1 MHGAHA
7 ARKQMI
13 FGSFIRRQNWP
24 KYLKENAISS
34 GIDSDDRV
42 IFTSQ
47 GDRDRKPERPHKSP
61 SRKLDI
67 MVSPIHPKHRPSLN
81 RIAEALQAQ
90 PPRVRSALK
99 ELREVFT
106 DSGENPPAI
115 LAACATLLNTD
126 DAISGDVLAAVRS
139 AHAEWDSY
147 GERERELF
155 NQCVYTSETRR
166 AVAVTEVNDVTVMLR
181 EQPPRI
187 ADALN
192 GLRWLN
198 AATGGTQQ
206 HAFTTCA
213 TLLKNPSATH
223 PAIVEAIH
231 TAHKLWPSLAEDM
244 RTLVMACVYASKARA
259 EHARAHAAARQQAVT
274 AEAAEPHR
282 CGSCDGNLADT
293 PELPYCS
300 DACRREAES
309 AQRPM
314 PGEHTATEEPA
325 TAPEA
330 TAPAPMPGPATEA
343 TPKTTAKRKTTAKAG
358 HEPIEKKADG
368 RYVVGEIE
376 AQFDEQWRQIK
387 QAIPTAGFVRKD
399 ERGVD
404 LYEQERQRHADL
416 DDSSDAARDVTGY
429 TLSDED
435 YERLA
440 LLPVTPGGLC
450 VACNL
455 ERTPAEQRAQTDDRC
470 EMCRDRDMPPLITFA
485 PFRELAAVA

>member
-1 MHGAHA
+1 
-7 ARKQMI
+7 
-13 FGSFIRRQNWP
+13 
-24 KYLKENAISS
+24 
-34 GIDSDDRV
+34 
-42 IFTSQ
+42 
-47 GDRDRKPERPHKSP
+47 
-61 SRKLDI
+61 
-67 MVSPIHPKHRPSLN
+67 MVSTIHRKYRPSVD
-81 RIAEALQAQ
+81 RAVQALQAQ
-90 PPRVRSALK
+90 PPRVRTALT
-99 ELREVFT
+99 ELRNVFT

-126 DAISGDVLAAVRS
+126 AAISGDVLAAVRN

-155 NQCVYTSETRR
+155 NRCVYSSQTRR
-166 AVAVTEVNDVTVMLR
+166 AVAVSEVNDVTVMLR

-187 ADALN
+187 PDALN

-223 PAIVEAIH
+223 PAIVEAIQ
-231 TAHKLWPSLAEDM
+231 TAHTLWPSLAEDM

-259 EHARAHAAARQQAVT
+259 EHARRRTAARQQATT
-274 AEAAEPHR
+274 AEAAEPHQ

-314 PGEHTATEEPA
+314 PGEHTATREPAQSA
-325 TAPEA
+325 TAPEV
-330 TAPAPMPGPATEA
+330 TEPAAEA
-343 TPKTTAKRKTTAKAG
+343 KPTTTATHESTTKAG
-358 HEPIEKKADG
+358 HESIEQKAAR
-368 RYVVGEIE
+368 RYVVGEVE
-376 AQFDEQWRQIK
+376 AEYDEQWRQIQ

-416 DDSSDAARDVTGY
+416 DHSSDAASDMTGY
-429 TLSDED
+429 ALSDED

-440 LLPVTPGGLC
+440 LLPVAPGGLC
-450 VACNL
+450 AACNL
-455 ERTPAEQRAQTDDRC
+455 ERTPTEQRAQTDDRC
-470 EMCRDRDMPPLITFA
+470 EMCRDRDMPPLLTFA
-485 PFRELAAVA
+485 PVRALAAVA

>member
-1 MHGAHA
+1 M
-7 ARKQMI
+7 
-13 FGSFIRRQNWP
+13 
-24 KYLKENAISS
+24 
-34 GIDSDDRV
+34 
-42 IFTSQ
+42 
-47 GDRDRKPERPHKSP
+47 P
-61 SRKLDI
+61 ST
-67 MVSPIHPKHRPSLN
+67 IHRKHRPSLT
-81 RIAEALQAQ
+81 RAVEALQAQ
-90 PPRVRSALK
+90 PPRVRSALT
-99 ELREVFT
+99 ELRKVFT

-126 DAISGDVLAAVRS
+126 AAISGDVLAAVRA

-155 NQCVYTSETRR
+155 NQCVWSSQTRR
-166 AVAVTEVNDVTVMLR
+166 AVAVSEVNDVTVMLR

-223 PAIVEAIH
+223 PAIVEAIQ
-231 TAHKLWPSLAEDM
+231 TAYRLWPSLAEDM

-259 EHARAHAAARQQAVT
+259 EHARRRTAARQEATTEAV
-274 AEAAEPHR
+274 EPHR

-309 AQRPM
+309 AERPM

-325 TAPEA
+325 TAPQF
-330 TAPAPMPGPATEA
+330 TGPAAEA
-343 TPKTTAKRKTTAKAG
+343 TPPTTAQRESAAKAER
-358 HEPIEKKADG
+358 EPIEKKADG

-376 AQFDEQWRQIK
+376 AQYDEQWRQIE

-399 ERGVD
+399 ERGAD

-416 DDSSDAARDVTGY
+416 DDSSDAASDLTGY
-429 TLSDED
+429 ALSDED

-440 LLPVTPGGLC
+440 LLPVAPGGLC

-455 ERTPAEQRAQTDDRC
+455 ERTTAEQRAPSADDRC
-470 EMCRDRDMPPLITFA
+470 EMCRDRDMPPLSAFA
-485 PFRELAAVA
+485 PVRELAAVA

>member
-1 MHGAHA
+1 
-7 ARKQMI
+7 
-13 FGSFIRRQNWP
+13 
-24 KYLKENAISS
+24 
-34 GIDSDDRV
+34 
-42 IFTSQ
+42 
-47 GDRDRKPERPHKSP
+47 
-61 SRKLDI
+61 
-67 MVSPIHPKHRPSLN
+67 MVSTIHRKHRPSVT
-81 RIAEALQAQ
+81 RAVEALQAQ

-99 ELREVFT
+99 ELRKVFT

-126 DAISGDVLAAVRS
+126 AALTGDVLAAVRA

-147 GERERELF
+147 GDTERELF
-155 NQCVYTSETRR
+155 TRCVYSSQTRS
-166 AVAVTEVNDVTVMLR
+166 AVAVSEVNDVTVMLR
-181 EQPPRI
+181 ETPPRI

-223 PAIVEAIH
+223 PAIVEAIQ
-231 TAHKLWPSLAEDM
+231 TAYRLWPSLAEDM

-259 EHARAHAAARQQAVT
+259 AHARRRTAARQQATT

-293 PELPYCS
+293 PDLPYCS

-309 AQRPM
+309 AQRPT
-314 PGEHTATEEPA
+314 PSEHTATSKPAESAIAAEVTEPA
-325 TAPEA
+325 HAVEVK
-330 TAPAPMPGPATEA
+330 
-343 TPKTTAKRKTTAKAG
+343 PKTKRAAKAER
-358 HEPIEKKADG
+358 EPIEKKADG

-376 AQFDEQWRQIK
+376 AQYDEQWRQIQ

-404 LYEQERQRHADL
+404 LYEQERQRHTDL
-416 DDSSDAARDVTGY
+416 DDSSDAASDLTGY
-429 TLSDED
+429 ALSDED

-440 LLPVTPGGLC
+440 LRPVAPGGLC
-450 VACNL
+450 AACNL
-455 ERTPAEQRAQTDDRC
+455 ERTPSEQRTPETDDRC
-470 EMCRDRDMPPLITFA
+470 EMCRDRNMPPLVTFA
-485 PFRELAAVA
+485 PSRELAAVA

>member
-1 MHGAHA
+1 
-7 ARKQMI
+7 
-13 FGSFIRRQNWP
+13 
-24 KYLKENAISS
+24 
-34 GIDSDDRV
+34 
-42 IFTSQ
+42 
-47 GDRDRKPERPHKSP
+47 
-61 SRKLDI
+61 
-67 MVSPIHPKHRPSLN
+67 MVTTIHRKHRQSIDRAVN
-81 RIAEALQAQ
+81 ALQAQ
-90 PPRVRSALK
+90 PPRVRTALT
-99 ELREVFT
+99 ELRSVFT
-106 DSGENPPAI
+106 GSGENPPAI

-126 DAISGDVLAAVRS
+126 AAISPDVLAAVRA

-147 GERERELF
+147 GETERELF
-155 NQCVYTSETRR
+155 TRCVWSSQTRR
-166 AVAVTEVNDVTVMLR
+166 SVAMSEVNDVTVMLR

-187 ADALN
+187 AEALN

-206 HAFTTCA
+206 PAFTACA

-223 PAIVEAIH
+223 PAIVEAIQ
-231 TAHKLWPSLAEDM
+231 TAYRLWPSLAEDM

-259 EHARAHAAARQQAVT
+259 EHARARTAARQQATT

-314 PGEHTATEEPA
+314 PSEHTATKEPA
-325 TAPEA
+325 ESPIAAEVKPETQRA
-330 TAPAPMPGPATEA
+330 
-343 TPKTTAKRKTTAKAG
+343 AKAG

-368 RYVVGEIE
+368 RYVVGEVE
-376 AQFDEQWRQIK
+376 AQYDEQWRQIE

-404 LYEQERQRHADL
+404 LYEQERQRQADL
-416 DDSSDAARDVTGY
+416 DDSSDAASDLTGY
-429 TLSDED
+429 ALSDED
-435 YERLA
+435 YEWLA
-440 LLPVTPGGLC
+440 VLPVAPGGLC

-455 ERTPAEQRAQTDDRC
+455 ERTPTEQRAQADDRC
-470 EMCRDRDMPPLITFA
+470 EMCRDRNAPPLFTFA
-485 PFRELAAVA
+485 PSRELAAVA